1 MAVTRT
7 VLPRKGL
14 IQSQHGLT
22 SYEADQDQNWALLD
36 ANVAFMSDLPLTPF
50 LQLGWNGLISG
61 FLLSTSSTLV
71 PGITAG
77 SLYAQGAGY
86 APATAPTLPPA
97 PASQTSYL
105 FYNSVSGFYYQAGA
119 VGATAG
125 DALIGVVTS
134 NASAVIA
141 VQQATPL
148 FGAVSVASS
157 APGNCT
163 VPHLLGRV
171 PVCAVIQMT
180 SSGAIWFQSPTSYDG
195 TNLYLVASDAGV
207 TGKVIVW

>member
-50 LQLGWNGLISG
+50 LELGFDGLISG
-61 FLLSTSSTLV
+61 FVLSPSSTLV
-71 PGITAG
+71 AGITAG
-77 SLYAQGAGY
+77 VLYAQGVGY
-86 APATAPTLPPA
+86 AATAAPTLAPA

-105 FYNSVSGFYYQAGA
+105 FYNSVSGFYYQSSA

-125 DALIGVVTS
+125 DALIGSVTTS
-134 NASAVIA
+134 SSAVIA
-141 VQQATPL
+141 VQQATTL
-148 FGAVSVASS
+148 FGAVSVAAS
-157 APGNCT
+157 APGNWT
-163 VPHLLGRV
+163 VAHMLGRA
-171 PVCAVIQMT
+171 PVCAIIQMT
-180 SSGAIWFQSPTSYDG
+180 SGGAIWFQMPTSYDG
-195 TNLYLVASDAGV
+195 VNLYLVASDAGV

>member
-1 MAVTRT
+1 M
-7 VLPRKGL
+7 LPRKGV

-50 LQLGWNGLISG
+50 QQLGFNGLISG
-61 FLLSTSSTLV
+61 FVLSPSSTLV
-71 PGITAG
+71 PGITPG
-77 SLYAQGAGY
+77 MLCAQGVGY
-86 APATAPTLPPA
+86 APATAPTLSPA

-105 FYNSVSGFYYQAGA
+105 FYNSVSGFYYQSGA

-125 DALIGVVTS
+125 DALIGMVTA

-148 FGAVSVASS
+148 FGALSVASS

-171 PVCAVIQMT
+171 PLCAIIQMT
-180 SSGAIWFQSPTSYDG
+180 SGGAIWFQTPTSYDG
-195 TNLYLVASDAGV
+195 VNLYLVASDAGL

>member
-36 ANVAFMSDLPLTPF
+36 ANVAFMSDLPLTPIQ
-50 LQLGWNGLISG
+50 QLGFDGLISG
-61 FLLSTSSTLV
+61 FVLSSSSTLV

-77 SLYAQGAGY
+77 VLFAQGVGY
-86 APATAPTLPPA
+86 APATAPTLGPA

-105 FYNSVSGFYYQAGA
+105 FYNSVNGFYYQSSA
-119 VGATAG
+119 VGAQSG
-125 DALIGVVTS
+125 DALVGLVTTS
-134 NASAVIA
+134 ASAVIA

-148 FGAVSVASS
+148 YGAVSVAPS
-157 APGNCT
+157 AAGNCT

-171 PVCAVIQMT
+171 PLCAIIQMT
-180 SSGAIWFQSPTSYDG
+180 SGGAIWFQTPTSYDG
-195 TNLYLVASDAGV
+195 VNLYLVASASNL
-207 TGKVIVW
+207 TGRVILW

>member
-36 ANVAFMSDLPLTPF
+36 ANVAFMSDLPLTPIQ
-50 LQLGWNGLISG
+50 QLGFDGLISG
-61 FLLSTSSTLV
+61 FVLSPSSTLV
-71 PGITAG
+71 PGIAAG
-77 SLYAQGAGY
+77 ILFAQGVGY
-86 APATAPTLPPA
+86 APATAPTLGPA

-105 FYNSVSGFYYQAGA
+105 FYNSVSGFYYQSSA
-119 VGATAG
+119 VGAQAG
-125 DALIGVVTS
+125 DALVGVVTTS
-134 NASAVIA
+134 ASAVIA

-148 FGAVSVASS
+148 YGAVSVAPS
-157 APGNCT
+157 AAGNCT

-171 PVCAVIQMT
+171 PLCAIIQMT
-180 SSGAIWFQSPTSYDG
+180 SGGAIWFQTPTSYDG
-195 TNLYLVASDAGV
+195 VNLYLVVSASNV
-207 TGKVIVW
+207 TGRVILW

>member
-36 ANVAFMSDLPLTPF
+36 ANVAFMSDLPLTPIQ
-50 LQLGWNGLISG
+50 QLGFDGLISG
-61 FLLSTSSTLV
+61 FVLSPSTTLV

-77 SLYAQGAGY
+77 VLFAQGVGY
-86 APATAPTLPPA
+86 APAAAPTLPPA

-105 FYNSVSGFYYQAGA
+105 FYNSVTEFYYQSSA
-119 VGATAG
+119 VGASLG
-125 DALIGVVTS
+125 DALVGVVTTS
-134 NASAVIA
+134 ASGVIA

-148 FGAVSVASS
+148 YGAVSVASS

-171 PVCAVIQMT
+171 PVCAIIQMT
-180 SSGAIWFQSPTSYDG
+180 SGGAIWFQTPSSYDG
-195 TNLYLVASDAGV
+195 VNLYLVASDAGV
-207 TGKVIVW
+207 TGRVIVW

>member
-105 FYNSVSGFYYQAGA
+105 FYNSVSGFYYQSGA

-125 DALIGVVTS
+125 DALIGVVTT

-148 FGAVSVASS
+148 FGAVSVTSS
-157 APGNCT
+157 AAGNCT

-180 SSGAIWFQSPTSYDG
+180 SSGAIWFQTPSYDG